1 MNKSLENIQPLHGYV
16 SLLHHFTPG
25 YTRRNSHSIA
35 HPLNWM
41 ILLPFLLT
49 LILVSG
55 CEKPSMLITG
65 LKVEN
70 MSGPVNLDVRTPA
83 LSWRLMPTKENSRNL
98 SQRSWQ
104 VMVASSLELLR
115 KDKPDLWNSG
125 IMDSS
130 AVMQVIYAGKKLH
143 SRQQCFWKVRISD
156 QDNKLSEWSETAS
169 FTMALLDKSDWKGA
183 QWIGLKDDTCTSPL
197 RSRSFLTFTMKLP
210 EMRTSHPSPIFR
222 KQFRVSGKISRAM
235 AYVSGLGYNELYV
248 NGEKSGENVLDP
260 GQTNYDVRAFY
271 VTHDITGM
279 LKKGENAIGVML
291 GNGFYGQSIAFVDWL
306 NYGTPRL
313 KCKIWIEY
321 KNGEKDSLV
330 TGIDWKASTGA
341 VLFNNVYGGES
352 YDARLEKEGWNK
364 TGYDDASWQSAVVVD
379 APTDSLCSQMIPPIK
394 RMKTLIPVK
403 IFPAS
408 GGKWIV
414 DMGQNLA
421 GWARIRVKEK
431 EGQQITMRFA
441 ENLDST
447 GRALDFASL
456 GHQHTGMIQTN
467 IYVCKSSYWEE
478 WEPRFTYAG
487 FRYVEITGLSSKP
500 DSTMIRG
507 VLVRTSVE
515 RTGHFT
521 SSDTLMNQIYQTS
534 LWTIEDNLHSIPE
547 DCPAREKCGWL
558 GDAHGTAETD
568 LYNYDMANF
577 FAKYMADIESQLGR
591 GGETYLGEPATAG
604 IPGNISTGKRI
615 CQEARVD
622 WGVAVILVP
631 YDLYLFN
638 GDIRVF
644 AHWYPHMKDFI
655 NYIIRYEDKKGIIQ
669 NGYGDWCPP
678 GGNEKMECPPQLTST
693 AFFYGTLSI
702 LSDMAAKLGDAE
714 YSKWCA
720 EKMANVKDHFNEA
733 YLRQIPGTSGW
744 TYGSQTGIVM
754 AYRMGLIPDDK
765 KTAVSEGLV
774 YDIKN
779 LHGGHIS
786 TGIHG
791 QRIYSVLC
799 DMGLEELAYSVLTT
813 PTYPSLAYTLAADLT
828 TWPETPEK
836 YQDKSLPRT
845 GSMNH
850 PMNSGFAAFFH
861 ECIGGIRPVADAPG
875 FKNFVIKPSFIY
887 QLQWANTDMESS
899 FGQIVSNWKK
909 DKDAYSLD
917 VTIPCNTSAVVYI
930 PSGVDP
936 DGVSESG
943 VPISKN
949 TDLKVIGH
957 ENGRTIVKVG
967 SGVYHFK
974 SRI

>member
-1 MNKSLENIQPLHGYV
+1 MNSYPVSFHPLHGDNTPPYHFMPLFTGGKAQSIV
-16 SLLHHFTPG
+16 SG
-25 YTRRNSHSIA
+25 
-35 HPLNWM
+35 LNRM
-41 ILLPFLLT
+41 ILLPIL
-49 LILVSG
+49 LILFMVSG
-55 CEKPSMLITG
+55 CEKPSMMITD

-70 MSGPVNLDVRTPA
+70 MTDPINLDVRAPA
-83 LSWRLMPTKENSRNL
+83 LSWRLMPAKQDSRNL
-98 SQRSWQ
+98 SQKSWQ
-104 VMVASSLELLR
+104 IMVASSPDLL
-115 KDKPDLWNSG
+115 KKNKPDLWNSG
-125 IMDSS
+125 VMNSS
-130 AVMQVIYAGKKLH
+130 DVAVIYEGKNLH
-143 SRQQCFWKVRISD
+143 SRQQCYWKVRISD
-156 QDNKLSEWSETAS
+156 QDNKLSEWSEPAS
-169 FTMALLDKSDWKGA
+169 FTMALLDKSDWNGA
-183 QWIGLKDDTCTSPL
+183 QWIGLKDDTCKSPL
-197 RSRSFLTFTMKLP
+197 RSRSFLTFTMKVP
-210 EMRTSHPSPIFR
+210 EMRTSHPSPVFR
-222 KQFRVSGKISRAM
+222 KQFRVSGKVSRAT
-235 AYVSGLGYNELYV
+235 AYVSGLGYNELYI

-271 VTHDITGM
+271 VTHDITRM
-279 LKKGENAIGVML
+279 LKKGDNVVGIML
-291 GNGFYGQSIAFVDWL
+291 GNGFYGQNIAFVDWL
-306 NYGTPRL
+306 NYGVPRL

-330 TGIDWKASTGA
+330 SGIDWKAGTGA
-341 VLFNNVYGGES
+341 IMFNNVYGGES
-352 YDARLEKEGWNK
+352 YDARFEKEGWNK
-364 TGYDDASWQSAVVVD
+364 TGYNDASWQSAMAMD
-379 APTDSLCSQMIPPIK
+379 APTDSLCSQMIPPVK
-394 RMKTLIPVK
+394 RMKTLNPVK

-414 DMGQNLA
+414 DMGQNIA

-447 GRALDFASL
+447 GRAMDFASL

-467 IYVCKSSYWEE
+467 IYVCKSGQWEE

-487 FRYVEITGLSSKP
+487 FRYVEITGLSRKP
-500 DSTMIRG
+500 DSTMIKG
-507 VLVRTSVE
+507 VLVCTSVE
-515 RTGHFT
+515 HTGHFD
-521 SSDTLMNQIYQTS
+521 SSDTLMNKIYQTS
-534 LWTIEDNLHSIPE
+534 LWTIEDNIHSIPE

-568 LYNYDMANF
+568 LYNYDMTNF
-577 FAKYMADIESQLGR
+577 FTKYMADIETQLGR
-591 GGETYLGEPATAG
+591 GVETYLGEPATAG

-631 YDLYLFN
+631 YDLYLHK

-678 GGNEKMECPPQLTST
+678 GGNEKMECLPQLTST

-702 LSDMAAKLGDAE
+702 LRDMSAKLGDAE
-714 YSKWCA
+714 YAKWCA
-720 EKMANVKDHFNEA
+720 EKMVGVKEHFNEA

-765 KTAVSEGLV
+765 KAAVSEGLV
-774 YDIKN
+774 YDINN

-799 DMGLEELAYSVLTT
+799 DMGLDELAYSVITT
-813 PTYPSLAYTLAADLT
+813 PSFPSLAYTLGADMT
-828 TWPETPEK
+828 TWPETPER
-836 YQDKSLPRT
+836 YQDKTVPRR

-861 ECIGGIRPVADAPG
+861 ECIGGIRPMADAPG
-875 FKNFVIKPSFIY
+875 FRSFIIKPC
-887 QLQWANTDMESS
+887 LTNRLEWANTSMESP
-899 FGQIVSNWKK
+899 FGQIISNFKK
-909 DKDAYSLD
+909 DKNTLTLD
-917 VTIPCNTSAVVYI
+917 VTVPCNTTAVVYI
-930 PSGVDP
+930 PFGGGPV
-936 DGVSESG
+936 GVSENGIPLDKSAG
-943 VPISKN
+943 I
-949 TDLKVIGH
+949 KVIGQ
-957 ENGRTIVKVG
+957 EDGRMIVRVG
-967 SGVYHFK
+967 SGTYHFK
-974 SRI
+974 SGI

>member
-1 MNKSLENIQPLHGYV
+1 MNKN
-16 SLLHHFTPG
+16 LLIIPSC
-25 YTRRNSHSIA
+25 TRRYSNSIA
-35 HPLNWM
+35 LRTNRM
-41 ILLPFLLT
+41 MLLPLLIS
-49 LILVSG
+49 LILVAA
-55 CEKPSMLITG
+55 CEKPSMRITD

-70 MSGPVNLDVRTPA
+70 MTGPVNLDVRAPA
-83 LSWRLMPTKENSRNL
+83 LSWRLVPTDESSRNL
-98 SQRSWQ
+98 SQKSWQ
-104 VMVASSLELLR
+104 VMVASSPELLG

-125 IMDSS
+125 MIDSS
-130 AVMQVIYAGKKLH
+130 DVMQVIYAGKALH

-156 QDNKLSEWSETAS
+156 QDKKLSEWSETAS
-169 FTMALLDKSDWKGA
+169 FTTALFDKSDWNGA
-183 QWIGLKDDTCTSPL
+183 QWIGLKEDTCTSAL

-210 EMRTSHPSPIFR
+210 EMRTSHPSPLFR

-271 VTHDITGM
+271 VTHDITRM
-279 LKKGENAIGVML
+279 LRKGDNVIGVML
-291 GNGFYGQSIAFVDWL
+291 GNGFYGQSIAFADWL

-330 TGIDWKASTGA
+330 TGVDWKAGTGA
-341 VLFNNVYGGES
+341 IMFNNVYGGES
-352 YDARLEKEGWNK
+352 YDARFEKEGWNK
-364 TGYDDASWQSAVVVD
+364 TGYDDASWQSAMVVD
-379 APTDSLCSQMIPPIK
+379 APTDNLISQMIPPIK
-394 RMKTLIPVK
+394 RMKTLNPVK

-414 DMGQNLA
+414 DMGQNIA
-421 GWARIRVKEK
+421 GWARIRVKET
-431 EGQQITMRFA
+431 EGRQIIMRFA

-447 GRALDFASL
+447 GRELDFASL

-467 IYVCKSSYWEE
+467 IYVCKSSRWEE

-487 FRYVEITGLSSKP
+487 FRYVEVSGLSSKP
-500 DSTMIRG
+500 DSTMIKG
-507 VLVRTSVE
+507 VLVRTSVA

-521 SSDTLMNQIYQTS
+521 SSDTLMNKIYQTS
-534 LWTIEDNLHSIPE
+534 LWTIEDNIHSIPE

-568 LYNYDMANF
+568 LYNYDVTNF
-577 FAKYMADIESQLGR
+577 FTKYMADIETQLGR

-631 YDLYLFN
+631 YDLYLYKH
-638 GDIRVF
+638 DIRVF
-644 AHWYPHMKDFI
+644 EHWYPHMKDFI
-655 NYIIRYEDKKGIIQ
+655 NYILRYEDKKGIIQ

-702 LSDMAAKLGDAE
+702 LRDMSAKLGDAE

-720 EKMANVKDHFNEA
+720 EKMVSVKDQFNEA
-733 YLRQIPGTSGW
+733 YLKQIPGTGSW

-765 KTAVSEGLV
+765 KAAVSEGLV

-813 PTYPSLAYTLAADLT
+813 PTFPSLAYTLAADQT
-828 TWPETPEK
+828 TWPEAPEK
-836 YQDKSLPRT
+836 FQDKSLPRG

-861 ECIGGIRPVADAPG
+861 ECIGGIRPLADAPG
-875 FKNFVIKPSFIY
+875 FKNFVVKPY
-887 QLQWANTDMESS
+887 LTNQLQWANTDMESP
-899 FGQIVSNWKK
+899 FGRIVSNWKK
-909 DKDAYSLD
+909 EKDVLSLD
-917 VTIPCNTSAVVYI
+917 VTIPCNTTALLYI
-930 PSGVDP
+930 PSGGDP
-936 DGVSESG
+936 DGVSEKG
-943 VPISKN
+943 MPVGKN
-949 TDLKVIGH
+949 SDMKVIGQ
-957 ENGRTIVKVG
+957 ENGRTIISIG
-967 SGVYHFK
+967 SGTYHFVTEMK
-974 SRI
+974 TNKE